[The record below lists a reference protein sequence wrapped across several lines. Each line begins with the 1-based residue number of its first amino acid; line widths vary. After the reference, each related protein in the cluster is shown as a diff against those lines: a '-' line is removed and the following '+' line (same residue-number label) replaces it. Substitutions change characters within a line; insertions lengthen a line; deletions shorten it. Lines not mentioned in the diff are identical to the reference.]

1 MSSAFVLMPF
11 DEGFAPVYSEFI
23 KPVLESAGVVVSRA
37 DNIESQQNILRDVM
51 GGIGGSDLIIADL
64 TGSNPNVYYELGV
77 AHASRKP
84 VIHLTQSLEEVPFD
98 LRSYRLIE
106 YSTHFSK
113 IEEAREKLRNYAEAF
128 LRGELLIGSPV
139 TDFYPGSEGPI
150 LSNDRGSSREDGED
164 ARANGSAD
172 QEELGFLDHIIQITD
187 GYQQLA
193 QITESVNNRTAT
205 LVGDLNVATQ
215 EINRISA
222 NKSDS
227 SAKAAQAVARRLAD
241 KMDPFNTALNSFNKE
256 FAEVLEKTEDNL
268 EFVVSLQAE
277 QLGATDPNL
286 VEQLQPLR
294 ELLEQLRNAREAVTG
309 MADSMDA
316 MPRMERRL
324 NREVTRGTQE
334 LFTMRGN
341 LDRLLASIS
350 RALNKVEPDG
360 SLL

>member
-11 DEGFAPVYSEFI
+11 DEGFDPVYWEFI
-23 KPVLESAGVVVSRA
+23 KPVLESAGMVVSRA

-64 TGSNPNVYYELGV
+64 TSSNSNVYYELGV

-150 LSNDRGSSREDGED
+150 LSNDRGSPRED

-172 QEELGFLDHIIQITD
+172 QEELGFLDHIVQITD

-193 QITESVNNRTAT
+193 QITESVSNRTAT
-205 LVGDLNVATQ
+205 LAGDLNDATQ
-215 EINRISA
+215 EINRINA

-241 KMDPFNTALNSFNKE
+241 KMDPFNTALNSSNKE

-268 EFVVSLQAE
+268 EFVVSLQVE

-286 VEQLQPLR
+286 FEQLQPLR
-294 ELLEQLRNAREAVTG
+294 DLLEQLGNAREAVTG
-309 MADSMDA
+309 MADSMDT

-324 NREVTRGTQE
+324 NREVTRGAQE
-334 LFTMRGN
+334 LFSMRGN

-350 RALNKVEPDG
+350 RALNIVEPDG